1 MALPNIYEGNY
12 SRLVIMPLALVA
24 ISLIIILF
32 LSPIKYGIDLRGGTL
47 ITLQLTQAVDEAAIK
62 TALEGVGEGS
72 GSISIKRYAN
82 PLGEVAEIEMATD
95 ERIKSID
102 DNLDL
107 FDSKVKEVE
116 TVEIELANLK
126 GKAANGEPDTADK
139 IKQAEADYDKKT
151 SELIAIGKSI
161 ESSANSIGVTDS
173 LSSSTDA
180 KILKNEVMAMSLKAK
195 DTYKSNIMASLS
207 GAAQYSTYS
216 IEEISPSLSKVFIE
230 KVVNMALFSIV
241 LAFIVIML
249 IFRQPLPCLIVLSG
263 ATADIV
269 MSMGAMGALGIPLT
283 LTSFAAL
290 MMMAGLS
297 LDTDMMLTIK
307 VLKRTEGNPRDRAYD
322 AFSTG
327 FAMTSTV
334 LAGFGML
341 FVLGVVTHITAYY
354 QIGAIGLIGLIG
366 DLIMTWGFNGP
377 LALWYAEGK
386 FPKIFGKK

>member
-12 SRLVIMPLALVA
+12 SRLIVLPLALVV

-32 LSPIKYGIDLRGGTL
+32 LSPIKYGIDLKGGTL
-47 ITLQLTQAVDEAAIK
+47 ITLQLTQAVDETAIK
-62 TALEGVGEGS
+62 AALEGVGQGS

-107 FDSKVKEVE
+107 FDSKMKEVE

-126 GKAANGEPDTADK
+126 GQAASGEPDTADK
-139 IKQAEADYDKKT
+139 IKQAEADYEKKT

-161 ESSANSIGVTDS
+161 ESSASQIGITDT

-195 DTYKSNIMASLS
+195 DKYKSNIMASLS
-207 GAAQYSTYS
+207 GAAEYSTYS

-249 IFRQPLPCLIVLSG
+249 IFRQPLPCFIVLSG
-263 ATADIV
+263 ATADII

-283 LTSFAAL
+283 LSSFAAL

-322 AFSTG
+322 AFKTG

-341 FVLGVVTHITAYY
+341 FVLGMITHITAYY

>member
-12 SRLVIMPLALVA
+12 SRLIVLPLALVA

-47 ITLQLTQAVDEAAIK
+47 ITLQLTQAVDETAIK
-62 TALEGVGEGS
+62 GALAGVDQGS
-72 GSISIKRYAN
+72 GSVSIKRYAN
-82 PLGEVAEIEMATD
+82 PMGEVAEIEMATD
-95 ERIKSID
+95 ERVKSID
-102 DNLDL
+102 DNMDL
-107 FDSKVKEVE
+107 FDNKVKEVE
-116 TVEIELANLK
+116 IVEIELANLK
-126 GKAANGEPDTADK
+126 SPTASGGADTADK
-139 IKQAEADYDKKT
+139 LRQAEADYEKKT

-161 ESSANSIGVTDS
+161 ESSANQIGVTDT

-180 KILKNEVMAMSLKAK
+180 KILKNEVMAISLEAK
-195 DTYKSNIMASLS
+195 DKYKSNIMDSLS
-207 GAAQYSTYS
+207 GAARYSTYS

-283 LTSFAAL
+283 LSSFAAL

-307 VLKRTEGNPRDRAYD
+307 VLKRTESNPRDRAYD
-322 AFSTG
+322 AFRTG

-341 FVLGVVTHITAYY
+341 FVLGMITHITAYY

>member
-1 MALPNIYEGNY
+1 LALPNIYEGNY
-12 SRLVIMPLALVA
+12 SRLIVLPLALVV

-32 LSPIKYGIDLRGGTL
+32 LSPIKYGIDLKGGTL
-47 ITLQLTQAVDEAAIK
+47 ITLQLTQAVDETAIK
-62 TALEGVGEGS
+62 AALEGVGQGS

-107 FDSKVKEVE
+107 FDSKMKEVE

-126 GKAANGEPDTADK
+126 GQAASGEPDTADK
-139 IKQAEADYDKKT
+139 IKQAEADYEKKT

-161 ESSANSIGVTDS
+161 ESSASQIGITDT

-195 DTYKSNIMASLS
+195 DKYKSNIMASLS
-207 GAAQYSTYS
+207 GAAEYSTYS

-249 IFRQPLPCLIVLSG
+249 IFRQPLPCFIVLSG
-263 ATADIV
+263 ATADII

-283 LTSFAAL
+283 LSSFAAL

-322 AFSTG
+322 AFKTG

-341 FVLGVVTHITAYY
+341 FVLGMITHITAYY